1 MLRRHPVVLA
11 RFAARFIAGQCT
23 TAQDGVA
30 EIRTGLPRSVP
41 AQVVTEAVEAW
52 LEQAAHLLRVR
63 RSIGLVEEALRG
75 TVFVEK
81 LSSGT

>member
-1 MLRRHPVVLA
+1 MRRHPVVLA
-11 RFAARFIAGQCT
+11 KFAARYIAGQCA

-41 AQVVTEAVEAW
+41 PQVVTEAVEAW

-63 RSIGLVEEALRG
+63 RSVGLVEDALRG
-75 TVFVEK
+75 KGFVEP
-81 LSSGT
+81 L